1 HALIDARM
9 ITWLQE
15 LPPDTGFE
23 ILDGVLMCRT
33 PRRLDRDVNWTLE
46 TMATFLEL
54 VPPVV
59 ESLFGSAR

>member
-1 HALIDARM
+1 M
-9 ITWLQE
+9 E

-33 PRRLDRDVNWTLE
+33 PRRLDRDMTWALE
-46 TMATFLEL
+46 TMATFLTR

-59 ESLFGSAR
+59 ESLFGQAR